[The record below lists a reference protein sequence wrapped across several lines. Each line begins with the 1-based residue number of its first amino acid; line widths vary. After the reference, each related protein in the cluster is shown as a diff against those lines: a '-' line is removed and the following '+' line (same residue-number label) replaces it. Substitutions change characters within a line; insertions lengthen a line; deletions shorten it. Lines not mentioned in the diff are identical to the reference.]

1 MISGRFLAAANMI
14 SISRIPLAA
23 GAAICIQSGQRVPI
37 AVFMI
42 AAAATDWLDGFV
54 ARKTGTVSDWGKIL
68 DPAADKIAFI
78 VAALALVKAGLL
90 EAWVLWMLLARD
102 GLIAAG
108 GLLMSARLKPP
119 SSNIW
124 GKAAT
129 TALALFMIRQALF
142 PDLSWPRSGILPGAD
157 ILGTAA
163 AVLIAVSFLTYIVVF
178 IRTNWKRHAT
188 EKP

>member
-1 MISGRFLAAANMI
+1 MISGRFLTAANMI
-14 SISRIPLAA
+14 SLARIPLAA
-23 GAAICIQSGQRVPI
+23 GAALSILSGQRLFT
-37 AVFMI
+37 AVFMVT
-42 AAAATDWLDGFV
+42 AALTDWLDGFM

-78 VAALALVKAGLL
+78 LAALALVRAGLL

-108 GLLMSARLKPP
+108 GLLMSTRLKPP

-142 PDLSWPRSGILPGAD
+142 PNLAWPRGGILPGAD
-157 ILGTAA
+157 LLGTAA
-163 AVLIAVSFLTYIVVF
+163 AGLIVVSFLTYAIVF

>member
-1 MISGRFLAAANMI
+1 MISGRFFTTANMI
-14 SISRIPLAA
+14 SLARIPLAA
-23 GAAICIQSGQRVPI
+23 GAAFSILNGQRLST
-37 AVFMI
+37 AVFML
-42 AAAATDWLDGFV
+42 AAAASDWLDGFI

-68 DPAADKIAFI
+68 DPAADKVAFLL
-78 VAALALVKAGLL
+78 AALALVRTDLL
-90 EAWVLWMLLARD
+90 EPWVLWMLLGRD

-108 GLLMSARLKPP
+108 GLLMSARMTPP
-119 SSNIW
+119 SANIW

-142 PDLSWPRSGILPGAD
+142 PEIAWPRGGILPGAD

-163 AVLIAVSFLTYIVVF
+163 AGLIAVSFLTYAAVF
-178 IRTNWKRHAT
+178 IRTNWNRHAT